1 MSAINYLY
9 EHMGERAEK
18 TVTEEFNAI
27 SGADYILDESS
38 NHFECCGNHTPQEG
52 DAEDAAWTAFTDA
65 VFHWMRATEVMATQ
79 HAELLKVIAAERPE
93 THKGL
98 KEKGQALLEERAFS
112 FYRRKGGDQ

>member
-18 TVTEEFNAI
+18 TVTEAFNAI

-93 THKGL
+93 QCVSGCLNGIASFGKAL
-98 KEKGQALLEERAFS
+98 KPLPAF
-112 FYRRKGGDQ
+112 KLK